1 MSFYNLVENPIG
13 NEDFFI
19 FNLEYLVTKTGSP
32 YLRFD
37 LGFSENGTNIVI
49 RQMRLSGG
57 SIGPPQARVG
67 RKKLDQAL
75 LGTQTARRLYNLLLY
90 TLGSFP
96 FEVEIKSERWALGRI
111 KMTTGKLEKQNELRT
126 TFE

>member
-1 MSFYNLVENPIG
+1 VSFYHLVPNPIG

-57 SIGPPQARVG
+57 SIRPPQARVG
-67 RKKLDQAL
+67 RKKLDQVL
-75 LGTQTARRLYNLLLY
+75 LGTQTARKLYNLLLY

-96 FEVEIKSERWALGRI
+96 FDVEIKSERWALGRI